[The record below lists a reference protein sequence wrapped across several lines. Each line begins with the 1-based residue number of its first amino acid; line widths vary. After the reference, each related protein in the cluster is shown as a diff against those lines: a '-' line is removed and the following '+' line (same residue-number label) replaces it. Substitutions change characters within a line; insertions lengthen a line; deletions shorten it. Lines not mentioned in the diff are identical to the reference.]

1 MIRPKKGLKS
11 EFHEKQTQTSFRT
24 TIRMTY
30 YGRTQ
35 KFDVFLIS
43 GINGLKCLNKMKY
56 INQKYFLH
64 VKSMHMQFAFVWK
77 KKSQNNQEHC

>member
-1 MIRPKKGLKS
+1 MPSIWYIIRPKKGLIS
-11 EFHEKQTQTSFRT
+11 NNILQQNPEIQ
-24 TIRMTY
+24 I
-30 YGRTQ
+30 
-35 KFDVFLIS
+35 FLIS

>member
-1 MIRPKKGLKS
+1 
-11 EFHEKQTQTSFRT
+11 
-24 TIRMTY
+24 MTY

-64 VKSMHMQFAFVWK
+64 VKSMHMQFAFV
-77 KKSQNNQEHC
+77 